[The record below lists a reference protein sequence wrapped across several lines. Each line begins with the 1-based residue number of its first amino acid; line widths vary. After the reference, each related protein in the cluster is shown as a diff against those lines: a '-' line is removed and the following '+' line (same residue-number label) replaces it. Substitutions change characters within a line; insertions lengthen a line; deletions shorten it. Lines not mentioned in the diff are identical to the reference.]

1 MTQQNLSAEEAV
13 KRLPSRSEVPDEL
26 KWDVASVFASDDDW
40 EQALAQANALPEQ
53 AAAYAGTLG
62 ESPERLAAYLQF
74 KESLLQ
80 QLDKLFLYAQMKRD
94 EDNGNHVYQGMADK
108 AQNLAVQVSAALAF
122 EEPELLAIDE
132 TRLRDW
138 LKKPELRLY
147 QRFFEELLR
156 QKPHIRSKDEEEMLA
171 LAGEV
176 CAAPRSIFGMFNNA
190 DLHFPTVRDEEGRL
204 VEITHGN
211 YTHLMESPSRQVRQ
225 ETFAG
230 LYTTYADWRNSLAA
244 MLAASVKKDVFAARV
259 RRFDSALQA
268 ALFAEDIPAAVY
280 DNLLSGVR
288 AHLPLFYRYLDL
300 RRRALGVEKLHLYDI
315 YTPLANERPREIS
328 YPEAIEMVLQALQ
341 PLGED
346 YVNTAR
352 RAFSEGWVDVAENQG
367 KTSGAYSSGVW
378 GSKPFILL
386 NWQGNLNSV
395 FTLAHELGHSMHSW
409 YSHQNQPYVYGE
421 YEIFV
426 AEVASTV
433 NENLL
438 LRYLLNK
445 EEDAAQRLLL
455 VNHYLDDFR
464 GTVFRQTM
472 FAEFEKLIHA
482 AAEAGEALSCKYF
495 QDTYYQLNLD
505 YFGPDM
511 EVDREID
518 MEWSRIPHFYRAF
531 YVYKYATGMSAATAL
546 AQGILSGDSARVQAY
561 IGFLSGGS
569 SQSPLQLLRG
579 AGVDMENPQTLESA
593 MQVFADMLNELEQLL
608 NHIQPKKA

>member
-1 MTQQNLSAEEAV
+1 MTQNNSPAEENV
-13 KRLPSRSEVPDEL
+13 KRLPSRSEVPAEL
-26 KWDVASVFASDDDW
+26 KWDVASVFASDEAW
-40 EQALAQANALPEQ
+40 EQALAQASQMPER
-53 AAAYAGTLG
+53 AAAFAGRLS
-62 ESPERLAAYLQF
+62 ESPERLAEYLQF
-74 KESLLQ
+74 KENLLQ
-80 QLDKLFLYAQMKRD
+80 KLDKLFLYAQMKRD

-108 AQNLAVQVSAALAF
+108 AQNLAVQTSAALAF

-132 TRLRDW
+132 NKLHEW
-138 LKKPELRLY
+138 LQMPQLKLY

-156 QKPHIRSKDEEEMLA
+156 QKPHVRNKDEEEMLA

-190 DLHFPTVRDEEGRL
+190 DLHFPTVRDENGNL

-225 ETFAG
+225 ETFKG
-230 LYTTYADWRNSLAA
+230 LYATYAAWRNSLAA
-244 MLAASVKKDVFAARV
+244 MLAANVKKDVFAARV

-268 ALFAEDIPAAVY
+268 ALFAEDIPATVY
-280 DNLLSGVR
+280 DNLIDGVR
-288 AHLPLFYRYLDL
+288 AHLPLFYRYLEL

-315 YTPLANERPREIS
+315 YTPLAKARPREIP
-328 YPEAIEMVLQALQ
+328 YQEATEMVLQALR

-346 YVNTAR
+346 YINTAQK
-352 RAFSEGWVDVAENQG
+352 AFSEGWVDVAENQG

-378 GSKPFILL
+378 SSKPFILL

-409 YSHQNQPYVYGE
+409 YSHQNQPYIYGE

-438 LRYLLNK
+438 LRYLLNR
-445 EEDAAQRLLL
+445 EQDPAQRLLL

-472 FAEFEKLIHA
+472 FAEFEKIIHA

-511 EVDREID
+511 EVDQEID

-546 AQGILSGDSARVQAY
+546 AQGILSGDARKVKDY
-561 IGFLSGGS
+561 ISFLSGGC

-579 AGVDMENPQTLESA
+579 AGVDMDAGGRQTLNSA
-593 MQVFADMLNELEQLL
+593 MQVFADMLDELERLL
-608 NHIQPKKA
+608 NEMH

>member
-1 MTQQNLSAEEAV
+1 
-13 KRLPSRSEVPDEL
+13 
-26 KWDVASVFASDDDW
+26 
-40 EQALAQANALPEQ
+40 
-53 AAAYAGTLG
+53 
-62 ESPERLAAYLQF
+62 
-74 KESLLQ
+74 
-80 QLDKLFLYAQMKRD
+80 MKRD
-94 EDNGNHVYQGMADK
+94 EDNGNPVYQGLADK
-108 AQNLAVQVSAALAF
+108 AQHLGVQVSAALAF

-132 TRLRDW
+132 PKLREW
-138 LKKPELRLY
+138 LELPQLKLY
-147 QRFFEELLR
+147 QRFFDELLR
-156 QKPHIRSKDEEEMLA
+156 QKPHIRNKDEEEMLA

-176 CAAPRSIFGMFNNA
+176 CGAPRSIFGMFNNA
-190 DLHFPTVRDEEGRL
+190 DLHFPTVCDEKGEM

-211 YTHLMESPSRQVRQ
+211 YTHLMESPSREVRQ
-225 ETFAG
+225 QTFEK
-230 LYTTYADWRNSLAA
+230 LYATYGAWRNSLAA
-244 MLAASVKKDVFAARV
+244 MLAANVKKDIFAARV
-259 RRFDSALQA
+259 RRFDSALAA

-280 DNLLSGVR
+280 DNLLAGVR
-288 AHLPLFYRYLDL
+288 AHLPLFYRYLEL
-300 RRRALGVEKLHLYDI
+300 RRQALGLDQLHLYDI
-315 YTPLANERPREIS
+315 YTPLAKARPKAIP
-328 YPEAIEMVLQALQ
+328 YQEAVELVLQALQ

-346 YVNTAR
+346 YVNTAK
-352 RAFSEGWVDVAENQG
+352 RAFSEGWVDVAENRG

-386 NWQGNLNSV
+386 NWQDNLNSV

-409 YSHQNQPYVYGE
+409 YSHQNQPYIYGD

-445 EEDAAQRLLL
+445 EEDPAQRLLL

-472 FAEFEKLIHA
+472 FAEFEKIIHA

-495 QDTYYQLNLD
+495 QDVYYQLNLD

-511 EVDREID
+511 AVDRAID

-546 AQGILSGDSARVQAY
+546 AQGILSGDAQKVRNY
-561 IGFLSGGS
+561 IGFLSGGC
-569 SQSPLQLLRG
+569 SQSPLELLRG
-579 AGVDMENPQTLESA
+579 AGVDMEDPNTLNSA
-593 MQVFADMLNELEQLL
+593 MQVFADMLDELASLL
-608 NHIQPKKA
+608 PQTK